1 MKKTLYMLLLAIIG
15 VISFASCGDD
25 NDGDKTFD
33 QSAAQAAAG
42 IYDGTYSYVSDA
54 GTTLTEQG
62 TMIISV
68 QSDYVGMFS
77 FLCPTLGVN
86 HESIANV
93 CHSNDGFAFS
103 NNLKTNGLGNA
114 FLGRIDDAQNVEA
127 HLNMVLVG
135 GTKTYSVIFTG
146 HKRQ

>member
-1 MKKTLYMLLLAIIG
+1 MKKTLYILLLAIIG

-25 NDGDKTFD
+25 NDNDKTFD

-42 IYDGTYSYVSDA
+42 TYDGTYSYVSDN

-62 TMIISV
+62 TMTISA

-77 FLCPTLGVN
+77 FSCTALGVS
-86 HESIANV
+86 HESIANI